1 MEEAQDMGVDEFIS
15 LLYTIWREEHA

>member
-1 MEEAQDMGVDEFIS
+1 MEEASCLGVDEFIS